1 MRLRS
6 LVVSAVAAVLVT
18 AAAAPTRSAIPA
30 GKYEYAIRHPMFGRI
45 GTHTAEFT
53 RRGDDLIVAT
63 RIQLSVGVAMMHLYT
78 FESEGREVW
87 RAGRLVEASA
97 VTNDNG
103 NRISVSAH
111 AEGDRFVVDGPK
123 GRAEASGPIGTTT
136 FWNAQ
141 AVSVPLLMEPT
152 SGLFYK
158 VGIKAA
164 GRDTIRSTVRT
175 YDARKYTITGEITG
189 DLWYADDG
197 TWVRMDFEKYGA
209 VLTVTLASI
218 QN

>member
-6 LVVSAVAAVLVT
+6 LVVPAVAAVLV
-18 AAAAPTRSAIPA
+18 AAPAMPTLPA
-30 GKYEYAIRHPMFGRI
+30 VPSGTYEYDIRHPMFGRI
-45 GTHTAEFT
+45 GTHTAEFS
-53 RRGDDLIVAT
+53 RSGDDLIVAT
-63 RIQLSVGVAMMHLYT
+63 RIHLSVGVAMVHLYT

-103 NRISVSAH
+103 KRISVSAH
-111 AEGDRFVVDGPK
+111 AEGDRFVVDGPT
-123 GRAEASGPIGTTT
+123 GRTEASGPVGTTT

-141 AVSVPLLMEPT
+141 AVSIPLLMEPT

-164 GRDTIRSTVRT
+164 GRDRIRSTVRT

-209 VLTVTLASI
+209 ILTVTLATI
-218 QN
+218 RR